1 MIINDV
7 LHKLK
12 GVRRTAAGWT
22 ALCPAHDDRRN
33 SLSVSAGAE
42 GQVLLHC
49 HAGCS
54 YEAIQ
59 AALGAAGTDGPGR
72 SRVATAYDYRDEEG
86 VLLYQAVRFEPKDFR
101 QRKPDGAGGWS
112 YKLNGVRRV
121 PYRLPELLVA
131 APEELV
137 FIVEGEKDADR
148 LCALGLV
155 TTTNA
160 GGAGKWRDEFNE
172 VLRGRRVVVLP
183 DNDEPGRE
191 HASRVAQSLRGVAL
205 DVRVLSLPGLPP
217 KGDVSDW
224 LDAGGVIDELLVLAE
239 AAPACAGG
247 EDVSRPAGESLQVVR
262 LADVAPETV
271 RWLWHPY
278 IPFGKLTIIEGDPG
292 LGKSWL
298 TCALASAV
306 SRGRG
311 LPGCDPFDPG
321 NVLMLSAEDGIAD
334 TLRPRL
340 DAVGADVTKV
350 YALAEP
356 LSFDTP
362 GLLRL
367 EAAVIEYEPALIIID
382 PLFAFTGG
390 KVDIHRANECRAI
403 SAPLAAI
410 AERHSCAMLAVRHL
424 GKSRGGGHALN
435 AGIGSIDLTA
445 AARSVLLVGQ
455 DPDDA
460 TRRAL
465 VQTKNN
471 LAPHGGAIGYKLEG
485 GEFFWTG
492 ESTLT
497 AGRILSLPSD
507 EEERGARVEAVEFLR
522 AALSA
527 GPRSSKEIKAEARQ
541 AGIPDITLRRAKDR
555 LGVHVVKEGGY
566 FGGGSQQW
574 MWVLPEGAHPGA
586 EGAQENRDEHLQ
598 ANHTDKSSYG
608 NGLAEGA
615 HLPLLEHLQR
625 PGEHLQSESLPDDVI
640 IPASVPNDEESI
652 RACIE
657 AQRRGRV

>member
-7 LHKLK
+7 LPKLK
-12 GVRRTAAGWT
+12 GVKRTGSGWT

-33 SLSVSAGAE
+33 SLSVSMGSE
-42 GQVLLHC
+42 EQVLLHC

-54 YEAIQ
+54 FETIQ
-59 AALGAAGTDGPGR
+59 AALGAVVTDRP
-72 SRVATAYDYRDEEG
+72 RVAASYDYRDETG
-86 VLLYQAVRFEPKDFR
+86 ALLYQSVRLEPKDFR

-121 PYRLPELLVA
+121 PYRLPELLTA
-131 APEELV
+131 PPEELV

-155 TTTNA
+155 ATTNA
-160 GGAGKWRDEFNE
+160 GGAGKWRDEFCE
-172 VLRGRRVVVLP
+172 VLRGRCVVIIP
-183 DNDEPGRE
+183 DNDEPGRD
-191 HASRVAQSLRGVAL
+191 HAARVAQSLRGVAA
-205 DVRVLSLPGLPP
+205 DVRVLSLPGLPS

-224 LDAGGVIDELLVLAE
+224 LDAGGLVDELLVLAE
-239 AAPACAGG
+239 AAPDFTGAEA
-247 EDVSRPAGESLQVVR
+247 VTPPAGPSLQLVR

-271 RWLWHPY
+271 GWLWHPY
-278 IPFGKLTIIEGDPG
+278 IPFGKLTILEGDPG

-311 LPGCDPFDPG
+311 LPGCGPFEPG

-340 DAVGADVTKV
+340 DAVGADVARV
-350 YALAEP
+350 YALNST
-356 LSFDTP
+356 LTLDTV
-362 GLLRL
+362 GLLKL
-367 EAAVIEYEPALIIID
+367 EEMVIELRPTLVIID

-390 KVDIHRANECRAI
+390 KVDIHRANECRSI
-403 SAPLAAI
+403 TAPLAAI
-410 AERHSCAMLAVRHL
+410 AERHGCAMLAVRHL

-460 TRRAL
+460 SRRAL

-471 LAPHGGAIGYKLEG
+471 LAPHGGAIGYKLEAG
-485 GEFFWTG
+485 AFYWTG

-522 AALSA
+522 AALA
-527 GPRSSKEIKAEARQ
+527 EGPRPAKDVKGEARQ

-555 LGVHVVKEGGY
+555 LGVRTEKEGGRL
-566 FGGGSQQW
+566 GERAQRWLWS
-574 MWVLPEGAHPGA
+574 LPEQAEGAHSDS
-586 EGAQENRDEHLQ
+586 EGAQENRNEHLLTSEAAKGSYVNNLSEGAHSPLFEHLLEPDEHLLTAGEAGAGGAAPGAGEPEQ
-598 ANHTDKSSYG
+598 A
-608 NGLAEGA
+608 
-615 HLPLLEHLQR
+615 R
-625 PGEHLQSESLPDDVI
+625 PREICEF
-640 IPASVPNDEESI
+640 
-652 RACIE
+652 
-657 AQRRGRV
+657 